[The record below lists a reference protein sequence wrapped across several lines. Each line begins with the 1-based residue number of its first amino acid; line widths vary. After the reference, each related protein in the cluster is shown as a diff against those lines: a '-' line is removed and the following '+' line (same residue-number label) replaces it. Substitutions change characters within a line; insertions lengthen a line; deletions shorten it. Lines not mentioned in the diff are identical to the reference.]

1 MYDIT
6 HKLHLLVQYIIVFD
20 TCILVTKL
28 PCTPKLALPVFLIYL
43 SRPSRNIHYDAR
55 VTFLRFASVSVSI
68 LTLLTANAAFTLIT
82 IRPRLVSW
90 CSSWTNRDY
99 RIQSYQIVSH
109 LDVNRDNRANRGKFF
124 GCQKFCHDYHD
135 WRDHRGDRIRSYDIV
150 TNRNESY
157 LILFLNRGYRDQP
170 KYYDLLR

>member
-1 MYDIT
+1 MYAYD
-6 HKLHLLVQYIIVFD
+6 KSYASPFY
-20 TCILVTKL
+20 
-28 PCTPKLALPVFLIYL
+28 PCLCCSFLASFRFLINTENDRIGVY
-43 SRPSRNIHYDAR
+43 I
-55 VTFLRFASVSVSI
+55 SI
-68 LTLLTANAAFTLIT
+68 VDAAFTLIT

-135 WRDHRGDRIRSYDIV
+135 WRDHRGHRIRSYDIV

-157 LILFLNRGYRDQP
+157 LILFLNRGYRD
-170 KYYDLLR
+170 

>member
-1 MYDIT
+1 MKIYIVVTDVVNDIT
-6 HKLHLLVQYIIVFD
+6 SQQAHDVKMTSCACWGIPAKVLLHVWSYDFYDMTLSTGKQRRHMIIHNMCNKLCQF
-20 TCILVTKL
+20 
-28 PCTPKLALPVFLIYL
+28 
-43 SRPSRNIHYDAR
+43 
-55 VTFLRFASVSVSI
+55 
-68 LTLLTANAAFTLIT
+68 NAAFTLIT

-90 CSSWTNRDY
+90 WSSWTNRDY

-135 WRDHRGDRIRSYDIV
+135 WRDHRGHRIRSYDIV

-157 LILFLNRGYRDQP
+157 LILFLNRGYRDRP
-170 KYYDLLR
+170 KHYDLFR

>member
-1 MYDIT
+1 MRFVDIS
-6 HKLHLLVQYIIVFD
+6 LLLKCLFEAIRSTNTY
-20 TCILVTKL
+20 L
-28 PCTPKLALPVFLIYL
+28 LAKVN
-43 SRPSRNIHYDAR
+43 RQGQRNSTY
-55 VTFLRFASVSVSI
+55 
-68 LTLLTANAAFTLIT
+68 AAFTLIT

-135 WRDHRGDRIRSYDIV
+135 WRDHRGHRIRSYDIV

-157 LILFLNRGYRDQP
+157 LILFLNRGYRDRP
-170 KYYDLLR
+170 KHYDLLR